1 MGCMDNMDTGI
12 TGNGQI
18 AVVEMILRREK
29 AGLGVMV
36 PKHSCCLGATSKAEW
51 SADVP

>member
-36 PKHSCCLGATSKAEW
+36 LKHSCCLGATSKAEW